1 MNKVTVQIF
10 GQDYTITGSRSEAEI
25 RKIADR
31 VDQQMKAISKAS
43 SYSGTSNIAVL
54 SAINISEALLDAEKE
69 VRKLNNEK
77 EKIAANASYYMNMLD
92 KAKKNTKQTRESA
105 GEQEQKV
112 KEYEEM
118 LRQAS
123 EKCKEYENSIF
134 DLQMANVK
142 LKNEI
147 DKLKGEQ

>member
-31 VDQQMKAISKAS
+31 VDQQMKAVSKAS
-43 SYSGTSNIAVL
+43 SYSGTSSIAVL

-92 KAKKNTKQTRESA
+92 KAKKSTKQTRESA
-105 GEQEQKV
+105 G
-112 KEYEEM
+112 
-118 LRQAS
+118 

>member
-1 MNKVTVQIF
+1 MNKVTVQIY
-10 GQDYTITGSRSEAEI
+10 GQDYTITGSRSESEI

-69 VRKLNNEK
+69 VRK
-77 EKIAANASYYMNMLD
+77 MLD

-105 GEQEQKV
+105 GEQEQKI